1 LFVYFIEQASV
12 DGFFQREDEMTDVT
26 ITTPEHQL
34 RGYLAQP
41 VGEGPWPGIVV
52 IHDALGMSNDL
63 RNQAD
68 WLASA
73 GYVAVA
79 PDLYSWGR
87 KATCLRATFRDL
99 RAGRGH
105 TFEDVDATRQWLSA
119 QPACTGKIG
128 VIGFCMGGGFALLLA
143 PGHGFAASSVNY
155 GQVPMDAETALQGAC
170 PIVGSFGGKDRML
183 RGAADR
189 LERALEKL
197 GVDHDI
203 AEYANAGHSF
213 LNDHHSVLFTVLGA
227 LIGAGYHEPSAQDAR
242 RRILSFFDHHLYLKQ
257 ES

>member
-1 LFVYFIEQASV
+1 
-12 DGFFQREDEMTDVT
+12 MTDVT
-26 ITTPEHQL
+26 VTTPAHQL

-41 VGEGPWPGIVV
+41 VGEGPWPGVVV
-52 IHDALGMSNDL
+52 IHDAFGMSEDL

-73 GYVAVA
+73 GYLAVS

-87 KATCLRATFRDL
+87 KATCLRATIRDL
-99 RAGRGH
+99 LAGRGPA
-105 TFEDVDATRQWLSA
+105 FEDIDATRQWLSD
-119 QPACTGKIG
+119 QPTCTGKIG

-143 PGHGFAASSVNY
+143 PGHEFAASSVNY
-155 GQVPMDAETALQGAC
+155 GRVPADAESVLRGAC
-170 PIVGSFGGKDRML
+170 PIVGSYGGKDRTL

-203 AEYANAGHSF
+203 AEYADAGHSF
-213 LNDHHSVLFTVLGA
+213 LNDHHSVLFKVMGS
-227 LIGAGYHEPSAQDAR
+227 LIGGGYHEPSAQNAR
-242 RRILSFFDHHLYLKQ
+242 RRILSFFDRHLRVEKA
-257 ES
+257 S

>member
-1 LFVYFIEQASV
+1 ME
-12 DGFFQREDEMTDVT
+12 GNMTDVT
-26 ITTPEHQL
+26 IKTPMHQL

-41 VGEGPWPGIVV
+41 TDEGPWPGVVV
-52 IHDALGMSNDL
+52 IHDLLGMSKDL

-73 GYVAVA
+73 GYLAVA

-87 KATCLRATFRDL
+87 KMNCLLATFRDL
-99 RAGRGH
+99 RAGRGQA
-105 TFEDVDATRQWLSA
+105 FEDIDATRQWLLD
-119 QPACTGKIG
+119 QPACTGQIG

-155 GQVPMDAETALQGAC
+155 GQVPANAEEVLLGAC

-183 RGAADR
+183 QGAADQ
-189 LERALEKL
+189 LERALDKL

-203 AEYANAGHSF
+203 AEYADAGHSF
-213 LNDHHSVLFTVLGA
+213 LNDHHSVLVTVMGA

-242 RRILSFFDHHLYLKQ
+242 QRILSFFDRHLK
-257 ES
+257 SRA